1 MHYKRILGEMTDCVT
16 SMRWRKAKELAVLA
30 MFKNEADV
38 LDEWVRHYA
47 NQGATAIHL
56 INNNSDDNYLAALS
70 QHLNSGLVILHHDTR
85 LHAQK
90 TIYNEHLKRLRPQC
104 HWLVVC
110 DLDEFIYA
118 RYPYQRCIDYLRQL
132 PPWVSSVQLPWKM
145 FGSSGHVQQPSL
157 GVRAGFIYRANTD
170 ASKCQHPCMQKNGT
184 IQGKSI
190 VRCSRTRS
198 LEIHRVNLLWG
209 SRVLPDGSKANA
221 DEFQPI
227 SERRLADSKIHLNH
241 YAIQSVERF
250 QRIKMQRG
258 DVNSKDFEEART
270 MNYFSS
276 YDHNEYLDDELANQT
291 LS

>member
-1 MHYKRILGEMTDCVT
+1 
-16 SMRWRKAKELAVLA
+16 
-30 MFKNEADV
+30 
-38 LDEWVRHYA
+38 
-47 NQGATAIHL
+47 
-56 INNNSDDNYLAALS
+56 
-70 QHLNSGLVILHHDTR
+70 
-85 LHAQK
+85 
-90 TIYNEHLKRLRPQC
+90 
-104 HWLVVC
+104 
-110 DLDEFIYA
+110 
-118 RYPYQRCIDYLRQL
+118 
-132 PPWVSSVQLPWKM
+132 
-145 FGSSGHVQQPSL
+145 
-157 GVRAGFIYRANTD
+157 
-170 ASKCQHPCMQKNGT
+170 MQKNGT

-190 VRCSRTRS
+190 VRCSRTRN

-221 DEFQPI
+221 HEFQPI